1 MLRGSGEWQVGEA
14 GSRVKD
20 GRATA
25 AFPMLLHGVERVF
38 TVLLESVGVCEE

>member
-20 GRATA
+20 GRAA
-25 AFPMLLHGVERVF
+25 AGIAMLLHGGERVF
-38 TVLLESVGVCEE
+38 TVLLESAGVCEE